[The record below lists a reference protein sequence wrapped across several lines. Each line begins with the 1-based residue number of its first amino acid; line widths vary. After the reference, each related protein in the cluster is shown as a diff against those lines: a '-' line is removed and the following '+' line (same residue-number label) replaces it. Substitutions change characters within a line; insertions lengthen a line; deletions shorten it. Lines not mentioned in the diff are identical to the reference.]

1 MIGQLTYSQSLE
13 PLNSKFTG
21 TKIQYS
27 ERNFEYSWSIF
38 DYSESIAANTFP
50 ANRYSPPSCRLDTSL
65 LSAGQQGAERRSASK
80 VTKLITLGNVHSR
93 QLLTAIRVEVVEVKS
108 YTGDEKI
115 PKYLVKRC
123 R

>member
-1 MIGQLTYSQSLE
+1 MEDGRE
-13 PLNSKFTG
+13 FT
-21 TKIQYS
+21 
-27 ERNFEYSWSIF
+27 IF
-38 DYSESIAANTFP
+38 FLSFTLLS
-50 ANRYSPPSCRLDTSL
+50 ANRHPPLCCRLDTSL
-65 LSAGQQGAERRSASK
+65 LSTAHQGAERRSARK

>member
-38 DYSESIAANTFP
+38 DYSESIDSNTFP
-50 ANRYSPPSCRLDTSL
+50 ANRCSAPCCRLDTSL
-65 LSAGQQGAERRSASK
+65 LSVGQQGAERRSARK
-80 VTKLITLGNVHSR
+80 VTKLITFYNVHNP
-93 QLLTAIRVEVVEVKS
+93 L
-108 YTGDEKI
+108 
-115 PKYLVKRC
+115 P
-123 R
+123 

>member
-38 DYSESIAANTFP
+38 DYSESINSDTFP
-50 ANRYSPPSCRLDTSL
+50 VLRLRLLGSPP
-65 LSAGQQGAERRSASK
+65 QP
-80 VTKLITLGNVHSR
+80 
-93 QLLTAIRVEVVEVKS
+93 IR
-108 YTGDEKI
+108 
-115 PKYLVKRC
+115 
-123 R
+123 